1 MARVLRNLLRVERQ
15 RLLKRPNTASEVLMN
30 VRLRNCI
37 FAAVAMLLAA
47 GSAWADA
54 SSVGYDR
61 SGGRAGGY
69 RPPQVRPPQV
79 RPVRPPQVRPPQAPE
94 IDAGSGTTAIGLV
107 SGMLLLMRERAR
119 SKRVSKSE
127 KKEE

>member
-1 MARVLRNLLRVERQ
+1 MARVLLNLLRVERQ

-37 FAAVAMLLAA
+37 FAAAAMLLAA

-69 RPPQVRPPQV
+69 RPPQ
-79 RPVRPPQVRPPQAPE
+79 VRPPQVRPPQAPE

>member
-79 RPVRPPQVRPPQAPE
+79 RPPQAPE

>member
-37 FAAVAMLLAA
+37 FAAAAMLLAA

-69 RPPQVRPPQV
+69 RPPQV